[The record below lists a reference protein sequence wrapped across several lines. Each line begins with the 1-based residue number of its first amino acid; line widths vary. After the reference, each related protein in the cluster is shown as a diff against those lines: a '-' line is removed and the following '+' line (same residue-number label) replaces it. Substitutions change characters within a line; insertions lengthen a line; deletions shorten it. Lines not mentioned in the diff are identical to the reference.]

1 MRYNP
6 DRPYD
11 EKVYDLEEL
20 EKRLLPEFL
29 FRQFVNKIA
38 REHQT
43 LTAFY
48 WVVDFIAQMFP
59 EEITPARAT
68 ALKKIAHKVFVIYDN
83 LPPAKTITALLHKDG
98 VPVKKIAKTLGV
110 KPPTIYYYL
119 KQEIKLPTQAMLTY
133 GEYDLMLDFMDCWNK
148 VQPEYN
154 ITIEGDETVEEPPP
168 SRDY

>member
-29 FRQFVNKIA
+29 FRQFVNKIT
-38 REHQT
+38 REHET

-48 WVVDFIAQMFP
+48 WVVDFIAQMYP
-59 EEITPARAT
+59 AEITPARAT

-83 LPPAKTITALLHKDG
+83 TPPSKTMAVLLHKSG
-98 VPVKKIAKTLGV
+98 APVKKIARTLGV
-110 KPPTIYYYL
+110 TPPTVYYYL

-148 VQPEYN
+148 LQPEYSF
-154 ITIEGDETVEEPPP
+154 TIEGDEPDEKSPTP
-168 SRDY
+168 RDY